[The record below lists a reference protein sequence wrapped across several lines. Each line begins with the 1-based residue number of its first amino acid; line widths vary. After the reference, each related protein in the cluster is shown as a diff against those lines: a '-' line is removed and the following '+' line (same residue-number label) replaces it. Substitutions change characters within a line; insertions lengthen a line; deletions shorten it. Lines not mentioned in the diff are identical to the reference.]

1 MATETNRVAV
11 TLSALLGQS
20 FSFLYGQPK
29 TQLTAEFF
37 HGTLCSMA
45 RRSGFLGLMR
55 ENPISYTEVRDLNSQ
70 DLERVWRDWGR
81 RETLRRWACL
91 YMSARCL
98 C

>member
-11 TLSALLGQS
+11 TLSALLGQC

-45 RRSGFLGLMR
+45 RRGGFLGLMR
-55 ENPISYTEVRDLNSQ
+55 ESPITYADVKHLQ
-70 DLERVWRDWGR
+70 GADLERVWRDWGR
-81 RETLRRWACL
+81 REMLRR
-91 YMSARCL
+91 
-98 C
+98 